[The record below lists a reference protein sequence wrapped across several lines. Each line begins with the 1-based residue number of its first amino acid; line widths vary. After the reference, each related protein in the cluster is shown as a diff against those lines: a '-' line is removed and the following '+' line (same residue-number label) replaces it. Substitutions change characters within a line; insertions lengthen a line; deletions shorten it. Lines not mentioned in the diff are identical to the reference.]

1 MSTDNVNG
9 WAPPPQATGTV
20 DSADPS
26 GAKSGKWRKIEVR
39 SIDYVPAHER
49 HGSVAGQG
57 PFWFLGNFQFFTIAI
72 GFVGPSMGLSLG
84 YTILSGVL
92 GILFGTLFMAFHA
105 SQGAHLGLP
114 QMIQSRAQ
122 FGYRGVVLILI
133 ATLFTFIGFN
143 VVDTVLMA
151 SGVKGIFGWSPTLVT
166 IVTALIALALAIYGH
181 DWLHRVFKW
190 LLVASLPLYVLLT
203 LWIVFGAVGVK
214 AGVAAHVGGVSLVAF
229 AAQFAAS
236 ASYNIT
242 YAPYVSDYSRYLPRE
257 TKPRAIIA
265 AVFIGA
271 SASAIWL
278 IALGAW
284 LATRLGA
291 SDGLVALYDA
301 GNAMFRG
308 FGVLISL
315 ASVGAMVATMGLNAY
330 SAMLT
335 VVTAVDSFKPVKPTS
350 TVRVITVLMLGLV
363 WVVISLSLS
372 GNAIDILFA
381 ALTIMLYLLV
391 PWTSVN
397 LVDFFFVRRG
407 HYAITQLFTPN
418 GLYGAWGAR
427 GLIAYAVGFASTVPF
442 FVLPGI
448 YTGPLAARIGG
459 VDVAWAVGLLVSA
472 LVYLVLARSID
483 AEGERKAVQQ
493 SEREIALLDGA
504 AGRSH

>member
-9 WAPPPQATGTV
+9 WAPPPPASGTT
-20 DSADPS
+20 DSADAP

-105 SQGAHLGLP
+105 SQGAQLGLP

-203 LWIVFGAVGVK
+203 LWIMFGAVGVK
-214 AGVAAHVGGVSLVAF
+214 AGVAHAGGFSLVAF

-350 TVRVITVLMLGLV
+350 TVRVITVLVLGLM

-483 AEGERKAVQQ
+483 AQGERRAVLQ

>member
-350 TVRVITVLMLGLV
+350 TVRVITVLVLGLV